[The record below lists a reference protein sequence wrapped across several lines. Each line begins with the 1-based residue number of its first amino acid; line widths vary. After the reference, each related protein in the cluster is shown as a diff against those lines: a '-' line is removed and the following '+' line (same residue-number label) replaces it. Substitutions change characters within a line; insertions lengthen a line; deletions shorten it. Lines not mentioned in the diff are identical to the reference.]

1 MAWQTPKTNWQAADV
16 PLPDDFNRIEEN
28 VQELQ
33 NTKETPAGAQAKAD
47 AAETSAK
54 SYADNIGTALSGII
68 GSLGSLLTTV
78 KTNIVAAI
86 NSLKSEL
93 DAHKADY
100 ASHKAEVEQYL
111 AEVPLWATGTA
122 TLPNTGW
129 SGPDAQGYYSKSV
142 TVLEITS
149 NDNVHVSRIKD
160 VSDSAAADLIQEAWN
175 LIEEVVAGTNTLTFY
190 TYAVPSVSVPFVWE
204 RMR

>member
-1 MAWQTPKTNWQAADV
+1 MAWQTPKTNWGATDV
-16 PLPDDFNRIEEN
+16 PLPDDFNRIEGN
-28 VQELQ
+28 VQDLQ
-33 NTKETPAGAQAKAD
+33 NTKETPAGAQGKANT
-47 AAETSAK
+47 AETNAK
-54 SYADNIGTALSGII
+54 NHANGLVGT
-68 GSLGSLLTTV
+68 LGNLLTV
-78 KTNIVAAI
+78 AKNNAVAAI
-86 NSLKSEL
+86 NEL
-93 DAHKADY
+93 VNTKATY
-100 ASHKAEVEQYL
+100 SA
-111 AEVPLWATGTA
+111 GTA

-129 SGPDAQGYYSKSV
+129 SGPNAQGYYSKSI

-149 NDNVHVSRIKD
+149 NDNVHVSRIKN